1 MAAPSDIIIIRR
13 VLVNNDNRAFNELV
27 RKYQSPIRRIFLTQT
42 LGDSQ
47 LSDDFA
53 QETFIK
59 AYTKLNTFKATAE
72 FSTWLFR
79 IAYNVSYDYFRSHKK
94 TLDID
99 DPSLHVNKLGK
110 SSDNMAIRTD
120 IMNAMNVLSKDERT
134 CVTLQLM
141 EGKNLEEVTAITS
154 MPLGTV
160 KSHLSR
166 GKTKLA
172 KYLRE
177 NGYK

>member
-1 MAAPSDIIIIRR
+1 
-13 VLVNNDNRAFNELV
+13 
-27 RKYQSPIRRIFLTQT
+27 
-42 LGDSQ
+42 
-47 LSDDFA
+47 
-53 QETFIK
+53 
-59 AYTKLNTFKATAE
+59 
-72 FSTWLFR
+72 
-79 IAYNVSYDYFRSHKK
+79 
-94 TLDID
+94 
-99 DPSLHVNKLGK
+99 
-110 SSDNMAIRTD
+110 
-120 IMNAMNVLSKDERT
+120 MNAMNVLSKDERT